1 MVEKFKLN
9 NRPQGQG
16 STLMKSEIKVF
27 DPPMCCSSGVCGASV
42 NPKLVQFAGDLD
54 ELKQRGVTVSR
65 FNLSSEPAAFVAE
78 PLVKEALA
86 KEGNGCLPLILVN
99 GSIVSKGNY
108 PTRNELMQWAGLDAG
123 KTLTPAEKS
132 KTKDS
137 DCGPDCS
144 CNCAP
149 SGKKLKII
157 VSSVVLIAV
166 LGILSVK
173 FATAKTTG
181 SAAVSNGSTTAFP
194 VEAMTS
200 AKPAPATAPV
210 SAFEKLNTLS
220 DLNTV
225 AINQD
230 AVLVFIPSPGNTGVP
245 AATDSAMR
253 TAQKTLQKSKM
264 ALGLYTLAETA
275 PDYPMISAQTKA
287 PAILVAAKGRG
298 MLAIPADTTESKI
311 LQAFMSAS
319 SGGGCGT
326 SSGCGPSTAGCK

>member
-1 MVEKFKLN
+1 
-9 NRPQGQG
+9 
-16 STLMKSEIKVF
+16 MKSEIKVF
-27 DPPMCCSSGVCGASV
+27 DPPMCCSSGVCGPSV

-78 PLVKEALA
+78 PLVKETLA
-86 KEGNGCLPLILVN
+86 KEGNECLPLILAD
-99 GSIVSKGNY
+99 GIIVSKGNY
-108 PTRNELMQWAGLDAG
+108 PTRKELMQWAGLDAE
-123 KTLTPAEKS
+123 KETAPAAKPKAKEF
-132 KTKDS
+132 S

-149 SGKKLKII
+149 AGKKVKTV

-166 LGILSVK
+166 LGILGVK
-173 FATAKTTG
+173 FATAKPTEPV
-181 SAAVSNGSTTAFP
+181 AASNGSTTAFP
-194 VEAMTS
+194 VGQLVGAEQ
-200 AKPAPATAPV
+200 PATTEP
-210 SAFEKLNTLS
+210 SASALEELNALS
-220 DLNTV
+220 DLNKV
-225 AINQD
+225 ASRQD
-230 AVLVFIPSPGNTGVP
+230 AVLVFIPSLGSAGVP
-245 AATDSAMR
+245 AATESAMR

-275 PDYPMISAQTKA
+275 PDYPVISAQTKA

-311 LQAFMSAS
+311 LQAFMTAS

>member
-1 MVEKFKLN
+1 
-9 NRPQGQG
+9 
-16 STLMKSEIKVF
+16 MKSEIKVF

-54 ELKQRGVTVSR
+54 ELKQCGVTVSR

-78 PLVKEALA
+78 PLVKETLA
-86 KEGNGCLPLILVN
+86 KEGNGCLPLILAN
-99 GSIVSKGNY
+99 GVVVSTGKY
-108 PTRNELMQWAGLDAG
+108 PTRNELMQWAGLDV
-123 KTLTPAEKS
+123 EKETAS
-132 KTKDS
+132 IEKTKAKEFS
-137 DCGPDCS
+137 DCGPNCS

-149 SGKKLKII
+149 SEKKLKII

-166 LGILSVK
+166 LGILGVK

-181 SAAVSNGSTTAFP
+181 SVAVSNSSTTAFP
-194 VEAMTS
+194 VETIAS
-200 AKPAPATAPV
+200 AKPALATEPV

-225 AINQD
+225 AISQD
-230 AVLVFIPSPGNTGVP
+230 AVLVFIPSLGNAGVP
-245 AATDSAMR
+245 AATESAMR
-253 TAQKTLQKSKM
+253 TAQKTLQKDKM

-275 PDYPMISAQTKA
+275 PDYPVISAQTKA

-311 LQAFMSAS
+311 LQAFMAAS

-326 SSGCGPSTAGCK
+326 SSGCGPATAGCK